1 MIVRPE
7 GIERK
12 IDGESRPPSLSVR
25 ESEVERG
32 MFDVIS
38 SVVKSLSLKFASPEL
53 GARIGTTY

>member
-12 IDGESRPPSLSVR
+12 IDGESRPPSLSAR

-32 MFDVIS
+32 MFDG
-38 SVVKSLSLKFASPEL
+38 VVKSL
-53 GARIGTTY
+53 